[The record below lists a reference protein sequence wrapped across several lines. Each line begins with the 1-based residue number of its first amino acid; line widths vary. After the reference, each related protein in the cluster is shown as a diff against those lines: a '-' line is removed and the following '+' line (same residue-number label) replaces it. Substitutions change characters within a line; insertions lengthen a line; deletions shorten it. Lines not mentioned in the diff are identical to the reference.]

1 MLKRT
6 LLLSFAMVSMLLLA
20 SCQEQKKEEKA
31 ADPQEMSDEAHKD
44 HKHKEADKQ
53 AEAAD
58 SAEEKDAEIAMASY
72 QCPMKCEGDKTYSE
86 EGTCPVCKMKLKELA
101 STEHSE
107 E

>member
-1 MLKRT
+1 MRRQKERY
-6 LLLSFAMVSMLLLA
+6 FDEPE
-20 SCQEQKKEEKA
+20 EQA
-31 ADPQEMSDEAHKD
+31 VIDYINS
-44 HKHKEADKQ
+44 
-53 AEAAD
+53 D